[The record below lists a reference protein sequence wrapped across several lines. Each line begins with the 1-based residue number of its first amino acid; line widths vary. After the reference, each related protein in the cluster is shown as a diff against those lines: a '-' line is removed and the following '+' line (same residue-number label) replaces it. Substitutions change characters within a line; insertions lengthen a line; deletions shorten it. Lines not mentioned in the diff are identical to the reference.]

1 MTSPERRALL
11 FLAAVAVLG
20 VGARL
25 AGTEAEGPAATVESR
40 RALARQIA
48 AVDSARA
55 AEERK
60 KRERKA
66 GSGRSSPRRRSG
78 TLAIEDGS
86 PRTPPP
92 LPAPPAGPVDV
103 DRATVEELERLPG
116 IGPALARRI
125 VEDRERDGP
134 FGSAGGLERVRGVG
148 PGLIGRLTGR
158 VTFSGIPRLP
168 GAGVGPL
175 RAAPAERRAG
185 RRQPD

>member
-55 AEERK
+55 AEERR
-60 KRERKA
+60 KRERKEGA
-66 GSGRSSPRRRSG
+66 GRGGKRRTG
-78 TLAIEDGS
+78 TLAIEGGLA
-86 PRTPPP
+86 RAAPP
-92 LPAPPAGPVDV
+92 AVPAGPVDV
-103 DRATVEELERLPG
+103 DRATAAELERLPG

-125 VEDRERDGP
+125 VEEREKGGP
-134 FGSAGGLERVRGVG
+134 FGSAEALERVRGIG
-148 PGLIGRLTGR
+148 PRLAERLRER
-158 VTFSGIPRLP
+158 VTFSGVPRLP
-168 GAGVGPL
+168 GADAGSF
-175 RAAPAERRAG
+175 RAVPAERRTG
-185 RRQPD
+185 RPPPE